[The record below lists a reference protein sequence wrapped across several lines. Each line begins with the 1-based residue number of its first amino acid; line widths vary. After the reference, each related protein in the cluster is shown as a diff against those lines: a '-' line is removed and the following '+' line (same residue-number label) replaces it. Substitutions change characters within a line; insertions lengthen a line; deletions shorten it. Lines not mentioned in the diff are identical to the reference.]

1 MGIQKWE
8 SAGEVFESVG
18 YYDKAVE
25 AFTKAHKWDRAT
37 NCASQVRPIELQ
49 NMLIDEIQRQ
59 KKLMLIQGGKINKI
73 VEGGDLS
80 GLDML
85 EKRGQWEDC
94 LNLAEKQGP
103 QVLNDYL
110 MRFSRV
116 FLKQGQY
123 KETARIITRYGC
135 PVLKEMLPVYK
146 TIAVEILATVHEME
160 L

>member
-1 MGIQKWE
+1 MNVFNIGMTYAKDRVQEVVPIVGSRLMGIQRWE

-37 NCASQVRPIELQ
+37 NCAGQVRPIELQ
-49 NMLIDEIQRQ
+49 NEIQRQ

-85 EKRGQWEDC
+85 EKRG
-94 LNLAEKQGP
+94 
-103 QVLNDYL
+103 
-110 MRFSRV
+110 
-116 FLKQGQY
+116 
-123 KETARIITRYGC
+123 
-135 PVLKEMLPVYK
+135 
-146 TIAVEILATVHEME
+146 
-160 L
+160 